1 MVIGLNHICVLF
13 SNRIYLKMATI
24 LSVST
29 TTIINGNVTVIHVKE
44 QRKCGLCGQAGHN
57 RTNRQFHPEEIVS
70 SSRADAVDPA
80 EPTVTYWH
88 PDLFSG
94 GGVMAL
100 PAVVGWRPGTDS
112 LAYHA
117 QMKQM
122 FMYRF
127 DQGAGVWRRT

>member
-1 MVIGLNHICVLF
+1 LGHHKNTD
-13 SNRIYLKMATI
+13 SNIFLQKSEMASI
-24 LSVST
+24 ST
-29 TTIINGNVTVIHVKE
+29 TTINGNVTVIHVKE
-44 QRKCGLCGQAGHN
+44 QRKCSLCGQAGHN
-57 RTNRQFHPEEIVS
+57 KSNRHFHP
-70 SSRADAVDPA
+70 DAVDSPSRLDTVIPPA

-88 PDLFSG
+88 PELFSG

-122 FMYRF
+122 FMYRY

>member
-1 MVIGLNHICVLF
+1 
-13 SNRIYLKMATI
+13 MAAI
-24 LSVST
+24 SSVST
-29 TTIINGNVTVIHVKE
+29 TTINGNVTVIHIKE

-70 SSRADAVDPA
+70 SSRADAVDSPARSDAMVPPA

-88 PDLFSG
+88 PNLFSG

>member
-1 MVIGLNHICVLF
+1 MVVGLNHICVLL
-13 SNRIYLKMATI
+13 SNCNLSQMAAI
-24 LSVST
+24 SSVST
-29 TTIINGNVTVIHVKE
+29 TTINGNVTVIHVKE

-70 SSRADAVDPA
+70 SSRADAVVLPA

-88 PDLFSG
+88 PELFSG